1 MPRNVKGDKPMENRA
16 GRQAKPRKGVVTKIF
31 GVILVFLGVLDAM
44 VSWRGGFAV
53 SELYLLMIVAG
64 LALYAV
70 GAIRSG
76 AKR

>member
-1 MPRNVKGDKPMENRA
+1 MENQAARP
-16 GRQAKPRKGVVTKIF
+16 AKPRKGVVIKLF

-53 SELYLLMIVAG
+53 SEVYALMIVAG

>member
-1 MPRNVKGDKPMENRA
+1 MGDDAMENRA
-16 GRQAKPRKGVVTKIF
+16 ARRAKPGKGVVTKLF
-31 GVILVFLGVLDAM
+31 GVILVFLGALDSM

-53 SELYLLMIVAG
+53 SEIYVLMIVAG
-64 LALYAV
+64 AFLYAV

>member
-1 MPRNVKGDKPMENRA
+1 MENRA
-16 GRQAKPRKGVVTKIF
+16 ARPAKPRKGVVIKLF
-31 GVILVFLGVLDAM
+31 GVILVFLGVLDSM

-53 SELYLLMIVAG
+53 SEVYALMIVAG